1 LEEALKGGLSG
12 LGKTANNRSV
22 AYTRLSIAEKE
33 IERLFPVVLRFK
45 EVRYLDLNTN
55 AISDLSLVS
64 QFPNLLWLNASKN
77 QVGSLGVF
85 GQ

>member
-1 LEEALKGGLSG
+1 MKGGLSG
-12 LGKTANNRSV
+12 LGKTANNRSM

-33 IERLFPVVLRFK
+33 IERIFPIMLRFR

-77 QVGSLGVF
+77 QVASLSVF

>member
-1 LEEALKGGLSG
+1 MEEALKGGLSG

>member
-12 LGKTANNRSV
+12 LGKTASNRTV
-22 AYTRLSIAEKE
+22 AYTRLSLAEKE

-55 AISDLSLVS
+55 AIADVSLVT
-64 QFPNLLWLNASKN
+64 QFPHLLWLNASKN
-77 QVGSLGVF
+77 QVNSLTAF
-85 GQ
+85 SQ